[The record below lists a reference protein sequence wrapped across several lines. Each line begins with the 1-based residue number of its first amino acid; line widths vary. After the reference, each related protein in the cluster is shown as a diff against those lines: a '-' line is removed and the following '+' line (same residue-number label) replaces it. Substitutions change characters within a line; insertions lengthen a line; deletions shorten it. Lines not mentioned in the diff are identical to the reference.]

1 MAFADPGNLLTT
13 EEAIMKKIFLVL
25 ALAFAFTTGITAVTI
40 FAHTDQAMAD
50 GGGCTGSG
58 C

>member
-1 MAFADPGNLLTT
+1 
-13 EEAIMKKIFLVL
+13 MKKIFLVP